1 VLSLFSLFDKG
12 VGAFRDLDFEALLGG
27 REIFF
32 QLFERLGKPFL
43 DSFQYTLFSC
53 IRDIGRVEMEVG
65 PSSIVA

>member
-1 VLSLFSLFDKG
+1 MLSLFSLFDKG

-32 QLFERLGKPFL
+32 QLFERLGK
-43 DSFQYTLFSC
+43 QFSC

>member
-1 VLSLFSLFDKG
+1 MLSLFSLFDKG

-43 DSFQYTLFSC
+43 DSFQYTLF
-53 IRDIGRVEMEVG
+53 
-65 PSSIVA
+65 